1 MHGLIASSCLH
12 IINHFHSSEPWQ
24 AAEWRGNMTTWD
36 GPRRSGCPLVL
47 LAQVFPEK
55 TNKPSLHPS
64 LSLPTA
70 LSPSLPLPSKLLEG
84 IVYSRGLHLSLSRPL
99 LVHYRLHHLSNT
111 TCPRPLSM
119 ILCPTPGPDS
129 TLPSTELSQEPELCP
144 CSPFSISFVSGT
156 SQVL

>member
-1 MHGLIASSCLH
+1 MHRLIASSCLH

-84 IVYSRGLHLSLSRPL
+84 IVYSRGLHLSLST
-99 LVHYRLHHLSNT
+99 S
-111 TCPRPLSM
+111 PRPLSPPPS
-119 ILCPTPGPDS
+119 LKHHLPQTSLYDS
-129 TLPSTELSQEPELCP
+129 LSHAWSSFKPPSTELSK
-144 CSPFSISFVSGT
+144 SGT
-156 SQVL
+156 

>member
-84 IVYSRGLHLSLSRPL
+84 IVYSHGLHLSLST
-99 LVHYRLHHLSNT
+99 S
-111 TCPRPLSM
+111 PRPLSPPPS
-119 ILCPTPGPDS
+119 LKHHLPQTSLYDS
-129 TLPSTELSQEPELCP
+129 LSHAWSSFKPPSTELSK
-144 CSPFSISFVSGT
+144 SGT
-156 SQVL
+156 

>member
-1 MHGLIASSCLH
+1 MHRLIASSCLH

-47 LAQVFPEK
+47 LAQIFPEK

-84 IVYSRGLHLSLSRPL
+84 IVYSRGLHLSLS
-99 LVHYRLHHLSNT
+99 LST
-111 TCPRPLSM
+111 SPRPLSPPPS
-119 ILCPTPGPDS
+119 LKHHLPQTSLYDS
-129 TLPSTELSQEPELCP
+129 LSHAWSSFKPPSTELSK
-144 CSPFSISFVSGT
+144 SGT
-156 SQVL
+156 

>member
-1 MHGLIASSCLH
+1 MHRLIASSCLH

-24 AAEWRGNMTTWD
+24 EAEWRGNMTTWD

-84 IVYSRGLHLSLSRPL
+84 IVYSRGLHLSLST
-99 LVHYRLHHLSNT
+99 S
-111 TCPRPLSM
+111 PRPLSPPPS
-119 ILCPTPGPDS
+119 LKHHLPQTSLYDS
-129 TLPSTELSQEPELCP
+129 LSHTWSSFKPPSTELSK
-144 CSPFSISFVSGT
+144 SGT
-156 SQVL
+156 

>member
-70 LSPSLPLPSKLLEG
+70 LSPSLPLSSKLLEG
-84 IVYSRGLHLSLSRPL
+84 IVYSRGLHLSLS
-99 LVHYRLHHLSNT
+99 LST
-111 TCPRPLSM
+111 SPRPLSPPPS
-119 ILCPTPGPDS
+119 LKHHLPQTSLYDS
-129 TLPSTELSQEPELCP
+129 LSHAWSSFKPPSTELSK
-144 CSPFSISFVSGT
+144 SGT
-156 SQVL
+156 

>member
-24 AAEWRGNMTTWD
+24 EAEWRGNMTTWD

-84 IVYSRGLHLSLSRPL
+84 IVYSRGLHLSLST
-99 LVHYRLHHLSNT
+99 S
-111 TCPRPLSM
+111 PRPLSPPPS
-119 ILCPTPGPDS
+119 LKHHLPQTSLYDS
-129 TLPSTELSQEPELCP
+129 LSHAWSSFKPPSTELSK
-144 CSPFSISFVSGT
+144 SGT
-156 SQVL
+156 

>member
-24 AAEWRGNMTTWD
+24 ATEWRGNMTTWD

-84 IVYSRGLHLSLSRPL
+84 IVYSRGLHLSLST
-99 LVHYRLHHLSNT
+99 S
-111 TCPRPLSM
+111 PRPLSPPPS
-119 ILCPTPGPDS
+119 LKHHLPQTSLYDS
-129 TLPSTELSQEPELCP
+129 LSHAWSSFKPPSTELSK
-144 CSPFSISFVSGT
+144 SGT
-156 SQVL
+156 

>member
-84 IVYSRGLHLSLSRPL
+84 IVYSRGLHLSLS
-99 LVHYRLHHLSNT
+99 LST
-111 TCPRPLSM
+111 SPRPLSPPPS
-119 ILCPTPGPDS
+119 LKHHLPQTSLYDS
-129 TLPSTELSQEPELCP
+129 LSHAWSSFKPPSTELSK
-144 CSPFSISFVSGT
+144 SGT
-156 SQVL
+156 